1 MSDGTVAR
9 VRACAAVVALCAGAL
24 VACGDRANGGSEPA
38 DLRALVEDLMP
49 RLQELSALQAT
60 GPVRVERQTPAE
72 VREFVERQLD
82 EEMPA
87 NELEALRTIYVL
99 LGMVPDSLDL
109 RALLLD
115 LYAEQIAGYYD
126 PRTETLY
133 VVTGATIDNVRPVV
147 AHELVHALQDM
158 HTDLDSLISRRR
170 GNDRQTAAQSA
181 IEGHATV
188 VMFALLAEE
197 ASGSPVDPA
206 LLPNPGEQLRPALE
220 DPNGQFPVFQNAPR
234 VIRETLLYP
243 YIAGAAFVQRL
254 WRAQG
259 AGAHTAPLDS
269 LLPQSTEQVSD
280 PVGRFLQHRD
290 VPTELRFAEPPAWD
304 VIYENT
310 LGKLETGIFL
320 EPVADLANGA
330 DAASGWDGDRYLL
343 LRSPEGGSALLW
355 YSVWDDE
362 ASADAFAVNARSAIE
377 SGPATR
383 HGIVGRDSLEGRPI
397 VRVALTTGTV
407 DPAAVP
413 PATLRC
419 ATTAGATIACAA
431 TS

>member
-1 MSDGTVAR
+1 
-9 VRACAAVVALCAGAL
+9 
-24 VACGDRANGGSEPA
+24 
-38 DLRALVEDLMP
+38 MP
-49 RLQELSALQAT
+49 RLQELSALEAT
-60 GPVRVERQTPAE
+60 GPVRVERQTPAQ
-72 VREFVERQLD
+72 VRMFVERQLD
-82 EEMPA
+82 EEMPTHD
-87 NELEALRTIYVL
+87 LEALRSIYVL
-99 LGMVPDSLDL
+99 LGMVSDTLDL

-126 PRTETLY
+126 PKTETLY
-133 VVTGATIDNVRPVV
+133 VVTGATLDNVRPVV

-158 HTDLDSLISRRR
+158 HTNLDSLISRRR

-197 ASGSPVDPA
+197 ASGTPVDPA

-243 YIAGAAFVQRL
+243 YIAGAAFVQQL

-259 AGAHTAPLDS
+259 AGAHVAPLDS

-280 PVGRFLQHRD
+280 PPGHFLQQRD
-290 VPTELRFAEPPAWD
+290 VPTELRFAQPPPWE

-320 EPVADLANGA
+320 EPIADLANAA
-330 DAASGWDGDRYLL
+330 DAAAGWDGDRYMRV
-343 LRSPEGGSALLW
+343 RSADGGTALLW
-355 YSVWDDE
+355 YSIWDV
-362 ASADAFAVNARSAIE
+362 AAAADAFADNARRAIE
-377 SGPATR
+377 SGPSTR
-383 HGIVGRDSLEGRPI
+383 HGVVDRESLEGRPI
-397 VRVALTTGTV
+397 VRVALTTGAA
-407 DPAAVP
+407 DPLSVPAVTLHCAATDGRV
-413 PATLRC
+413 
-419 ATTAGATIACAA
+419 IACAS
-431 TS
+431 TR